1 MHDYT
6 VTQLND
12 HRLAQFDAEA
22 DMSRLVRAAAAH
34 RRRVPRPATTH
45 GVLAIT
51 VARWT
56 RTHLAWALAKGRG
69 A

>member
-6 VTQLND
+6 VTRLND

-22 DMSRLVRAAAAH
+22 DMSRLRRAAVAH
-34 RRRVPRPATTH
+34 RRGVRRPAMAR
-45 GVLAIT
+45 GPLAVI

-56 RTHLAWALAKGRG
+56 RKHLAWALARARG